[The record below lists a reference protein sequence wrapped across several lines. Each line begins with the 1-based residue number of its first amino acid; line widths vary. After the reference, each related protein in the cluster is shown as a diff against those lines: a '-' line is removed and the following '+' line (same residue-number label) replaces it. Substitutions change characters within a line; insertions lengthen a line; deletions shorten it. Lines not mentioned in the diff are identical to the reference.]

1 MKNKGFMLI
10 ETLIASTII
19 LGALIFLFIQFST
32 IKRSY
37 DNSFRYNTI
46 PGLYSG
52 KVLVDFISK
61 NGYSSLDQNLSSSTK
76 GYVLLNG
83 KCTLGAWNLTETKI
97 CEKITSKMD
106 ASHILYVGNN
116 ISNLQNDL
124 KNNNYDQ
131 NVFNTGFK
139 KFVLS
144 INSIEI
150 NQRRR
155 IIVEY
160 KNNTYAVIAIS

>member
-37 DNSFRYNTI
+37 ENSFRYNTV
-46 PGLYSG
+46 PGLYTG

-61 NGYSSLDQNLSSSTK
+61 NGYTGLDNNLNSSTK
-76 GYVLLNG
+76 GYILLNG
-83 KCTLGAWNLTETKI
+83 NCTLGVWGLTETNL
-97 CEKITSKMD
+97 CENIISNMEVN
-106 ASHILYVGNN
+106 HILYVGTS
-116 ISNLQNDL
+116 ISSLQMDL
-124 KNNNYDQ
+124 KNNNFDL
-131 NVFNTGFK
+131 NIFNSGFK
-139 KFVLS
+139 KFILS
-144 INSIEI
+144 IDDIER

-155 IIVEY
+155 LIIEY
-160 KNNTYAVIAIS
+160 KNNTYAVIAIN